1 MWGGGK
7 NTGTWVWVTGEM
19 SPSARGTGEQWIGQ
33 LVDIWRSGHRNR
45 QVSQARWELSR
56 RVGGYFSGHIFS
68 TLGCHGWVKGPT
80 CISPV
85 SATTLPCN
93 KQPQS
98 SQWPT
103 AVIPISCLWTMISCH
118 WVPPPPPHWAH
129 QVGFGW
135 APDLDSWSQLREQQC
150 PEHDLFTEDSG
161 RCKGQKHRCS

>member
-1 MWGGGK
+1 MGRGEKHWYLGLGDWRDVAQCSWDRRAVDRSAGGHME
-7 NTGTWVWVTGEM
+7 V
-19 SPSARGTGEQWIGQ
+19 
-33 LVDIWRSGHRNR
+33 RSQKLR

-56 RVGGYFSGHIFS
+56 QVGGYSSGHIFS
-68 TLGCHGWVKGPT
+68 TLGCHGRVKGPT

-93 KQPQS
+93 EQPQS

-118 WVPPPPPHWAH
+118 WVPPHWAH

-135 APDLDSWSQLREQQC
+135 APDLDSRSQLREQQC